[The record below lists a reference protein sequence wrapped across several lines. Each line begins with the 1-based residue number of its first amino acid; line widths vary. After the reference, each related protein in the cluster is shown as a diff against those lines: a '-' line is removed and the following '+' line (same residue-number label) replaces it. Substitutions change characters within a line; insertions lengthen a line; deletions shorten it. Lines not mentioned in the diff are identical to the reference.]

1 MFELILYN
9 LSLSWKLLLVYL
21 ITLFV
26 LGCIWF
32 FHIKK
37 FDLKDGKIKIYGL
50 LLGIN
55 NKGTLILSMHVV
67 RTFLIIY
74 YSIFVPE
81 NIELTLALIGI
92 ISVIYIVFDM
102 RDIIFEIFN
111 TISLMAVIYFINS
124 LNTYM
129 IEVEATTS
137 IQIIRIA
144 LILFTL
150 MYVIYYL
157 LRNFENITSDNENIN
172 LEQDLI

>member
-1 MFELILYN
+1 
-9 LSLSWKLLLVYL
+9 
-21 ITLFV
+21 
-26 LGCIWF
+26 
-32 FHIKK
+32 
-37 FDLKDGKIKIYGL
+37 
-50 LLGIN
+50 LGIN

-150 MYVIYYL
+150 MYVIYYF
-157 LRNFENITSDNENIN
+157 RNWQHF
-172 LEQDLI
+172 